1 MLKCTVALN
10 KKMNQNNYQ
19 PASRE
24 ININLLNLT
33 IKIDNKS
40 TNELSEILNNIR
52 KNMMKM
58 TIDFLTQATNTNKKN
73 KKKQINK
80 QLLCNQK

>member
-52 KNMMKM
+52 KNMKKM